1 MKTKYNCGIAI
12 ICMFL
17 FTGFFYCQSQPQN
30 QNDFMN
36 RYQKAVKY
44 FNELEYGEALRLFWQ
59 LIYPDNSLAKQLGK
73 SEAILG
79 YMKSSYYNWAVKE
92 LKAANPETAKKMLT
106 DLADFAPDDSQGKEL
121 MEFCKKYSN
130 KAIDNN
136 YRYYVQG
143 LSYRLFKED
152 FSDTFQEDKTS
163 ANSSK
168 NSSSSQ
174 EGNRTYLPTSEAPMS
189 ITNSE
194 YLGEWEAERNP
205 FCYGKLI
212 GKIVIQKNKLIFPNE
227 VISFSI
233 LKRSKCHINWD
244 DGSREYNENREVY
257 ILKLEGN
264 YKACGL
270 NQYMVLGPVFPKH
283 LWVYSF
289 ERQEDILRQLAFDNY
304 GSCGW
309 WIR

>member
-143 LSYRLFKED
+143 LSYRLFKESGVSPQQAQASNILQT
-152 FSDTFQEDKTS
+152 SDP
-163 ANSSK
+163 A
-168 NSSSSQ
+168 
-174 EGNRTYLPTSEAPMS
+174 
-189 ITNSE
+189 
-194 YLGEWEAERNP
+194 
-205 FCYGKLI
+205 KL
-212 GKIVIQKNKLIFPNE
+212 
-227 VISFSI
+227 
-233 LKRSKCHINWD
+233 
-244 DGSREYNENREVY
+244 
-257 ILKLEGN
+257 
-264 YKACGL
+264 KACHKRIV
-270 NQYMVLGPVFPKH
+270 NEIITMCV
-283 LWVYSF
+283 
-289 ERQEDILRQLAFDNY
+289 AFDSY
-304 GSCGW
+304 GTDYKRYPDTGGKPIPIQNVDSIPNIPSKVTPDYLLSIPASDGW
-309 WIR
+309 GLEPYLYASNGKHYVIDSMGADGQLDSDSEEIINKFLGDNSVEAKVTNCYENDVIFGDGKSLKVPEGQQKKCR